1 MSEEINRG
9 RHEKRS
15 IRCVPTTPESLCCAA
30 AQSAVE
36 ITREVDFLRGK
47 HRGTRTIEKI
57 YYVSSRRVLAHEAKG
72 LLDGIR
78 LYWGIENGLHQRL
91 DVSAK
96 EDASRVRNRNSLL
109 VLGMMRRAAMSV
121 YHAWRRKRK
130 NKRQSTLSDFHNA
143 MALRQHRLAGQLL
156 KGVHL

>member
-1 MSEEINRG
+1 
-9 RHEKRS
+9 
-15 IRCVPTTPESLCCAA
+15 VA

-36 ITREVDFLRGK
+36 ITREVNFLRGK
-47 HRGTRTIEKI
+47 HRGTQSVEKI
-57 YYVSSRRVLAHEAKG
+57 YYISSRPVLAHDAKE

-96 EDASRVRNRNSLL
+96 EDSSRVSNRNSLL
-109 VLGMMRRAAMSV
+109 VLGTMRRAAMSV

-130 NKRQSTLSDFHNA
+130 NKRQSTLSDFHNT
-143 MALRQHRLAGQLL
+143 MALRQHRLAGQIL
-156 KGVHL
+156 KGAHP